1 MHTYIFY
8 KMSTKKSE
16 NLLYFNIILA
26 VEYSR
31 ETWWHGS
38 IFIMIA
44 LYTVLSPCVFA
55 FRCKRLQRRV
65 KKYYR
70 CRIRG
75 LLSKFSIHSSGKST
89 SESNG
94 SFHGYGGALDKQDIA
109 LLQVKHK
116 LMLSHHSEGILKP

>member
-1 MHTYIFY
+1 
-8 KMSTKKSE
+8 
-16 NLLYFNIILA
+16 
-26 VEYSR
+26 
-31 ETWWHGS
+31 
-38 IFIMIA
+38 MIA

-75 LLSKFSIHSSGKST
+75 LLSKLSIHSSGKST

-116 LMLSHHSEGILKP
+116 LMLSHHSEGILKPLSYRATNNTYSSLNLLTDVNR